1 MKTNA
6 RHFNRSF
13 FLQDTV
19 RVAREIL
26 GSILI
31 RKVDGKI
38 LSGRIVEAEAYL
50 HDDPACHAFRGMTE
64 RTRVMFGEA
73 GHSYV
78 YFTYGMHHCFNVVTN
93 HIGKGEAVLIRA
105 LEPIE
110 GIETMYLNR
119 GEKAKKDTDLLSGPG
134 KICQAMQLSK
144 SESGIDLLESDILY
158 IEKRPLHK
166 GEAVGSS
173 TRVGLTIAT
182 EQPWRFF
189 IKNNPYVS
197 KGKPS
202 G

>member
-1 MKTNA
+1 MNSKLFFS
-6 RHFNRSF
+6 RDF

-19 RVAREIL
+19 KVAREIL

-31 RKVDGKI
+31 RKVNGKT

-50 HDDPACHAFRGMTE
+50 HDDPACHAYRGMTP
-64 RTRVMFGEA
+64 RTNVMFGEA

-78 YFTYGMHHCFNVVTN
+78 YFTYGMHHCCNIVTN

-105 LEPIE
+105 LEPLD

-119 GEKAKKDTDLLSGPG
+119 GEKAKKNTDLLSGPG
-134 KICQAMQLSK
+134 KICQAMQLTK
-144 SESGIDLLESDILY
+144 TESGIDLLESDMLY
-158 IEKRPLHK
+158 LEKSPLLK
-166 GEAVGSS
+166 GEVIAVS
-173 TRVGLTIAT
+173 TRVGLTAAV
-182 EQPWRFF
+182 EKPWRFF
-189 IKNNPYVS
+189 IKGNPNVS